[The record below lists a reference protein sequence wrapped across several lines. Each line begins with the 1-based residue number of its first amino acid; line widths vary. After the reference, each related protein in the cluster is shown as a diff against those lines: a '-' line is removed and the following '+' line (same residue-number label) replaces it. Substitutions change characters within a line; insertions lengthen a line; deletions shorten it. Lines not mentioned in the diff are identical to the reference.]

1 MISLPPAKLSVFSLV
16 AGILQP
22 FLVKYQTAD
31 PMIPYLYTDL
41 FNIIKKI
48 INLTVNPDIM
58 IKCIDIADLKKCRS
72 VQQM

>member
-16 AGILQP
+16 AGILQS
-22 FLVKYQTAD
+22 FLVKYQTVD

-41 FNIIKKI
+41 FKIIKKI
-48 INLTVNPDIM
+48 MNLMVNPVIM
-58 IKCIDIADLKKCRS
+58 IKCINIADLKKCRS

>member
-58 IKCIDIADLKKCRS
+58 ITCIDIADLKKCRS